1 MLKGWVI
8 LLASIAY
15 LCLLF
20 AIAYYG
26 DKRADR
32 GRSLIANPYI
42 YALSIAVYC
51 TSWTFYGSVGRA
63 AASGIDFLT
72 IYLGP
77 TLTFVAWWFVL
88 RKILRIS
95 KAHRITSI
103 ADFIASRYGKS
114 SALGGLVTVIAVV
127 GIMPYISLQLKAVST
142 SFRLLLEYP
151 AIVMPKTEYVPNFLG
166 DTALLVAGCMAA
178 FSILFGTRHIDA
190 SEHHEGMVAAIAFE
204 SIVKLVAFLA
214 VGLYVT
220 FGIFNGFGD
229 LFAQAA
235 LRPELGKL
243 FVVESGAY
251 GQWITLTILS
261 MAAIICLPRQFQV
274 TVVENVDEDHLRK
287 AVWLFPLYL
296 LLINIFVLPI
306 AFAGIMQFPAGNVD
320 ADTFVLTVPMA
331 AKQEG
336 LALLAYIGGLSAA
349 TAMVIV
355 ATVALSTMVCNDL
368 VMPVLLRMKALKL
381 QERGDLSGL
390 LLTIRRGSIIG
401 IIMLGYLYF
410 QFIGE
415 SVTLVSIGLVSF
427 AAAAQFAPAI
437 IGGVFW
443 RGATRLGALAGLSG
457 GFVIWAYTL
466 LLPSFARSGWLP
478 IDFVRDGPFGIALLR
493 PYELFGLGGLDQ
505 MTHALFWSMF
515 ANIGLYVA
523 ISLFSR
529 QGAIE
534 RIQAALFV
542 DVFRW
547 SGERGSQ
554 FWRGTATVSDLQ
566 ALVARFIG
574 KRRADRAF
582 GEYARDRKLNLSK
595 IPEADA
601 QLVSFAERLLA
612 GAIGAASARVMVST
626 VAKAEIISIDEVMKI
641 LDETSQVI
649 EYSHQLE
656 QKGEELERATAEL
669 REANTRLQELDR
681 LKDDF
686 LSTVSHELRT
696 PLTSIRSFTEIL
708 FDNPDLPQSERE
720 RFLSIVAKE
729 SERLTR
735 LINQTLDLAKM
746 EAGRMEWQME
756 RLNPKGVIEDA
767 VAATEAL
774 FEERNIRLNVHL
786 PLRLPAIYGDRD
798 RLIQVLVNL
807 LSNAANYC
815 DEEQGL
821 VSVWA
826 ASAQDQIRVGVSDN
840 GSGIPKDVQTRIFE
854 KFRQAETTIKGR
866 ASGTGTGLGLSICR
880 QIVEHF
886 GGTIGVESKPG
897 HGAEF
902 TFSLPT
908 AASIDRA
915 TEGPERRGAIG
926 RLVPAAGKRLRL
938 GRKKAAP
945 AE

>member
-1 MLKGWVI
+1 MLKGWII

-15 LCLLF
+15 LCVLF

-114 SALGGLVTVIAVV
+114 TLLGGLVTVIAVV

-151 AIVMPKTEYVPNFLG
+151 AIVMPKTEYVPHFLG

-214 VGLYVT
+214 IGVFVT
-220 FGIFNGFGD
+220 FGLYGGFGD
-229 LFAQAA
+229 LFAKAA
-235 LRPELGKL
+235 ARPDLAKL
-243 FVVESGAY
+243 FVVNSGTY
-251 GQWITLTILS
+251 GQWITLTVLS

-296 LLINIFVLPI
+296 LAINIFVLPI
-306 AFAGIMQFPAGNVD
+306 AFAGMMQFPGGNVD

-336 LALLAYIGGLSAA
+336 LALFAYIGGLSAA

-368 VMPVLLRMKALKL
+368 VMPALLRIRAFRLHEK
-381 QERGDLSGL
+381 GDLSGL
-390 LLTIRRGSIIG
+390 LLAIRRGSIIG

-410 QFIGE
+410 RFIGE

-437 IGGVFW
+437 IGGIYW
-443 RGATRLGALAGLSG
+443 RGATRRGALAGLSG
-457 GFVIWAYTL
+457 GFLVWAYTL

-478 IDFVRDGPFGIALLR
+478 IDFVAHGPFGIAALQ
-493 PYELFGLGGLDQ
+493 PYELFGLGGLDH
-505 MTHALFWSMF
+505 MTHALFWSML
-515 ANIGLYVA
+515 ANIGLYIAV
-523 ISLFSR
+523 SLFSR

-574 KRRADRAF
+574 NRRADRAF
-582 GEYARDRKLNLSK
+582 SEYAKGRKINLSK
-595 IPEADA
+595 MPEADA
-601 QLVSFAERLLA
+601 QLVNFAERLLA

-656 QKGEELERATAEL
+656 EKGRELEQATTEL
-669 REANTRLQELDR
+669 REANARLQELDR

-708 FDNPDLPQSERE
+708 HDNPDLALGERK
-720 RFLSIVAKE
+720 RFLGIIAKE

-756 RLNPKGVIEDA
+756 RLNPKAVVEDA
-767 VAATEAL
+767 VAAVGGL
-774 FEERNIRLNVHL
+774 FEERGIRLDVQL
-786 PLRLPAIYGDRD
+786 PFRLPMVYADRD
-798 RLIQVLVNL
+798 RLMQVLVNL
-807 LSNAANYC
+807 LSNAADFC
-815 DEEQGL
+815 DEANGR
-821 VSVWA
+821 VAVWG
-826 ASAQDQIRVGVSDN
+826 SAKQDEISIGVTDN
-840 GSGIPKDVQTRIFE
+840 GSGMPKSAQKQIFE
-854 KFRQAETTIKGR
+854 KFQQADTARRGR
-866 ASGTGTGLGLSICR
+866 TGGTGLGLSICR

-886 GGTIGVESKPG
+886 GGEIGVESRLG
-897 HGAEF
+897 EGAQF
-902 TFSLPT
+902 IFHLPM
-908 AASIDRA
+908 AAAVERA
-915 TEGPERRGAIG
+915 GAKGEQRHPLSQLI
-926 RLVPAAGKRLRL
+926 PAAGKRLRI
-938 GRKKAAP
+938 RKKKEVP